1 MNQKQRDF
9 GDHRFLACVKDPE
22 ICKERISKQ
31 MVIRRN
37 FYQLN
42 IILGIIFILSFIG
55 SELGHKGIF
64 NSLLMMLFF
73 LGFSSLRF
81 YVADFE
87 VKTLKSIY
95 ITHLREDPN
104 TAEQDAAANP

>member
-1 MNQKQRDF
+1 M
-9 GDHRFLACVKDPE
+9 A
-22 ICKERISKQ
+22 
-31 MVIRRN
+31 IRRN
-37 FYQLN
+37 FYQMN
-42 IILGIIFILSFIG
+42 IIIGIIFILAFIG
-55 SELGHKGIF
+55 SEIGHKGISS
-64 NSLLMMLFF
+64 SLLMLLFL

-95 ITHLREDPN
+95 ITHLKDDSN